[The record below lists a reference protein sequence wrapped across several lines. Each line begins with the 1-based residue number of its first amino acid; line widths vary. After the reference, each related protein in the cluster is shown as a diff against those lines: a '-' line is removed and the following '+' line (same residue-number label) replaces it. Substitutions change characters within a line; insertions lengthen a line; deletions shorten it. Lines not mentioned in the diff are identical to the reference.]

1 MVLNELF
8 VIGESLDD
16 VLLFNC
22 FLVDVD
28 LEEMGYVSVCERL
41 FRVSLGLFGQGLLR
55 DPCKADR

>member
-16 VLLFNC
+16 VLLFGC

-28 LEEMGYVSVCERL
+28 LEEMGYVSVCER